1 MTDISHDTGRYS
13 PRRRQRRG
21 ARLVVALLA
30 VLVSLTATA
39 SPARAD
45 DAGMATSYTVEGT
58 VSKDGGLTVRE
69 TIAWTGED
77 TPPDTL
83 TQRLATR
90 YNQLD
95 NAYHEYTISGLKA
108 SSGGR
113 DLGAKVSADG
123 TYQVI
128 TVDTSKLSGTS
139 LTISY
144 AVRGAALKDADV
156 KGRKAHTT
164 IVWRVLQGL
173 SVPVREA
180 TGTVKMP
187 GLIDRYSCQSG
198 APVAPSACRLSQG
211 GAGGQLDPVFTDGPR
226 GAGEMVEMTIGISST
241 QVAPDAVLKHEWTL
255 DRAFSASPAALL
267 TALAALLLGGFLVWL
282 LHRRAGRDLDGS
294 GDPTRIAE
302 FSPVGPGEEEFNL
315 LLPVRPGEVGTIA
328 DERVDPVDVT
338 ATLLD
343 LAVRGHLI
351 IHELPRENPHAPI
364 DWSFERVDN
373 DMVGGAGELRGY
385 ERLLLD
391 AVAPRRGE
399 DRVRVSEVSTAI
411 GPVIPEVEDALYDEV
426 VSEGWFERRP
436 DSTRNRW
443 NAMGVAAVV
452 LAAVAAALL
461 VAFTTLGLLGLAL
474 LGVAVALLIVG
485 QQMPRRT
492 ARGSDVLAGLHLLA
506 GELLYHRTD
515 QMPPGREYE
524 ELSELIPYAVVLGGR
539 DRWLEA
545 LAAADDDIGT
555 PDPEDLSW
563 YHAPDTWHLQDL
575 PVSMGAFITTV
586 QGRLFGR

>member
-1 MTDISHDTGRYS
+1 MTDIPHDTDRHA
-13 PRRRQRRG
+13 RRQRRLT
-21 ARLVVALLA
+21 RLVVALIALMA
-30 VLVSLTATA
+30 SLVAAA

-45 DAGMATSYTVEGT
+45 DAGIATSYTVEGT
-58 VSKDGGLTVRE
+58 VAKDGGLTVRE
-69 TIAWTGED
+69 TIAWTGGD
-77 TPPDTL
+77 NPPASL

-90 YNQLD
+90 YDQLD
-95 NAYHEYTISGLKA
+95 NAYYEYTISGLKA

-113 DLGAKVSADG
+113 DLGAKVSTDG

-128 TVDTSKLSGTS
+128 TVDTSKLSGKT

-144 AVRGAALKDADV
+144 SVRGAATKDAEV

-180 TGTVKMP
+180 SGTVKMP

-241 QVAPDAVLKHEWTL
+241 QVSPDAVLKHEWTL

-267 TALAALLLGGFLVWL
+267 SALAALLLGGFLVWL
-282 LHRRAGRDLDGS
+282 LHRRGGRDLEGS
-294 GDPTRIAE
+294 GEPSRIAE
-302 FSPVGPGEEEFNL
+302 FSPVGPGEEEFSL
-315 LLPVRPGEVGTIA
+315 LAPVRPGEVGTIA

-364 DWSFERVDN
+364 DWSFERVEGED
-373 DMVGGAGELRGY
+373 ELRDY

-399 DRVRVSEVSTAI
+399 DQVKVSEISEAI

-426 VSEGWFERRP
+426 VREGWFERRP
-436 DSTRNRW
+436 DATRNRW
-443 NAMGVAAVV
+443 NAMGVGAVV
-452 LAAVAAALL
+452 VAAVAAALL

-474 LGVAVALLIVG
+474 LAVAVALLVVG

-506 GELLYHRTD
+506 GELMYHRTD
-515 QMPPGREYE
+515 QMPPARAYE
-524 ELSELIPYAVVLGGR
+524 ELSQILPYAVVLGGR
-539 DRWLEA
+539 ERWLDA

-555 PDPEDLSW
+555 PDPEDLTW
-563 YHAPDTWHLQDL
+563 YHAPDTWDMQDL
-575 PVSMGAFITTV
+575 PVSMGAFVTTV